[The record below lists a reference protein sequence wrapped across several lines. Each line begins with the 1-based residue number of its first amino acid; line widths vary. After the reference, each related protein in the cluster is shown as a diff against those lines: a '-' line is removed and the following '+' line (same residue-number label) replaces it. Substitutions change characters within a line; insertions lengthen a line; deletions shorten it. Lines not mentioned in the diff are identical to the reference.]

1 MKIKLIKEKRKTIV
15 LKVID
20 SDNAVLKV
28 PKTISDKK
36 IEEFLKSKENWLKKT
51 SARMKDNESF
61 STDFDFEKFIYL
73 NGKPFVSTKEISL
86 EFDKLDSE
94 GKKEEIRKY
103 YLSMFW
109 KLEELAD
116 KLSSETGLK
125 YNEIKITDSV
135 RIWGSYNCKRQ
146 MKLNFKL
153 LILPE
158 NLIEYVI
165 YHELCHSIHMNHK
178 PQFWKDLEKICP
190 NYKALKKELNKYS
203 FVLKTNF

>member
-20 SDNAVLKV
+20 SNNAVLKV

-73 NGKPFVSTKEISL
+73 NGKTFVSTKEISL

-125 YNEIKITDSV
+125 YNEIKMTDSV
-135 RIWGSYNCKRQ
+135 RIWGSYNSKRQ

>member
-51 SARMKDNESF
+51 STRMKDNESF
-61 STDFDFEKFIYL
+61 STDFDFENFIYL

-125 YNEIKITDSV
+125 YNEIKMTDSV
-135 RIWGSYNCKRQ
+135 RIWGSYNSKRQ

>member
-20 SDNAVLKV
+20 SNNAVLKV

-51 SARMKDNESF
+51 STRMKDNESF

-73 NGKPFVSTKEISL
+73 NGKTFVSTKEISL

-125 YNEIKITDSV
+125 YNEIKMTDSV
-135 RIWGSYNCKRQ
+135 RIWGSYNSKRQ

>member
-20 SDNAVLKV
+20 SNNAVLKV

-51 SARMKDNESF
+51 STRMKDNESF

-125 YNEIKITDSV
+125 YNEIKMTDSV
-135 RIWGSYNCKRQ
+135 RIWGSYNSKRQ

-203 FVLKTNF
+203 FVLKANF

>member
-20 SDNAVLKV
+20 SNNAVLKV
-28 PKTISDKK
+28 PKTIFDKK

-51 SARMKDNESF
+51 STRMKDNESF

-135 RIWGSYNCKRQ
+135 RIWGSYNSKRQ

-153 LILPE
+153 LILPD

>member
-51 SARMKDNESF
+51 STRMKDNESF
-61 STDFDFEKFIYL
+61 STDFDFENFIYL
-73 NGKPFVSTKEISL
+73 KGKPFVSTKEISL

-125 YNEIKITDSV
+125 YNEIKMTDSV
-135 RIWGSYNCKRQ
+135 RIWGSYNSKRQ

>member
-20 SDNAVLKV
+20 SNNAVLKV

-51 SARMKDNESF
+51 SNRMKDNENF

-86 EFDKLDSE
+86 EFDKLDPE

-109 KLEELAD
+109 KLEELAE

-125 YNEIKITDSV
+125 YKEIKMTDSV
-135 RIWGSYNCKRQ
+135 RIWGSYNSKRQ

>member
-20 SDNAVLKV
+20 SNNAVLKV

-51 SARMKDNESF
+51 STRMKDNESF

-125 YNEIKITDSV
+125 YNEIKMTDSV
-135 RIWGSYNCKRQ
+135 RIWGSYNSKRQ

>member
-20 SDNAVLKV
+20 SNNAVLKV

-51 SARMKDNESF
+51 STRMKDNESF
-61 STDFDFEKFIYL
+61 STDFDFENFIYL

-125 YNEIKITDSV
+125 YNEIKMTDSV
-135 RIWGSYNCKRQ
+135 RIWGSYNSKRQ

-190 NYKALKKELNKYS
+190 DYKALKKELNKYS

>member
-20 SDNAVLKV
+20 SNNAVLKV

-51 SARMKDNESF
+51 STRMKDNESF
-61 STDFDFEKFIYL
+61 STDFDFENFIYL

-125 YNEIKITDSV
+125 YNEIKMTDSV
-135 RIWGSYNCKRQ
+135 RIWGSYNSKRQ

>member
-20 SDNAVLKV
+20 SNSAVLKV

-51 SARMKDNESF
+51 LARMKDNESF

-125 YNEIKITDSV
+125 YNEIKMTDSV
-135 RIWGSYNCKRQ
+135 RIWGSYNSKRQ

>member
-51 SARMKDNESF
+51 STRMKDNESF

-125 YNEIKITDSV
+125 YNEIKMTDSV
-135 RIWGSYNCKRQ
+135 RIWGSYNSKRQ

>member
-20 SDNAVLKV
+20 SNNAVLKV

-51 SARMKDNESF
+51 STRMKDNESF

-135 RIWGSYNCKRQ
+135 RIWGSYNSKRQ

>member
-20 SDNAVLKV
+20 SNSAVLKV

-61 STDFDFEKFIYL
+61 STDFDFENFIYL
-73 NGKPFVSTKEISL
+73 KGKPFVSTKEISL

-125 YNEIKITDSV
+125 YNEIKMTDSV
-135 RIWGSYNCKRQ
+135 RIWGSYNSKRQ

>member
-1 MKIKLIKEKRKTIV
+1 MKINLIKEKRKTIV

-51 SARMKDNESF
+51 STRMKDNENF
-61 STDFDFEKFIYL
+61 STDFDFEKLIYL

-109 KLEELAD
+109 KLEELAE

-125 YNEIKITDSV
+125 YNEIKMTDSV
-135 RIWGSYNCKRQ
+135 RIWGSYNSKRQ